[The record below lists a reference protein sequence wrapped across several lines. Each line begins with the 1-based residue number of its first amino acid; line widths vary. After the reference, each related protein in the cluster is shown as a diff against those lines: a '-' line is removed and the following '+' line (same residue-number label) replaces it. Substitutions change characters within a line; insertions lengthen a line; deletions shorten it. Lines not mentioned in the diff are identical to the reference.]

1 MSYLSTFVLASLS
14 VTTAYVVWNFKC
26 INILYHGLNKF
37 PCNSSWLFDC
47 ILGSFVKRR
56 AVQCGGQIKHSC
68 PPLPTCTCMQGT
80 KHVMIMLYYW
90 CGISTQFT
98 AGICTTVV
106 PRRLLFKGILGNI
119 ETNRYLHPQVT
130 HSQSWKKMKLLNHTL
145 VVCGHLF
152 SVLGW
157 FWSRSGSEKNTRKN
171 KQTGNSS
178 KTTQKLRRDDNKQL
192 MYDLTVLV
200 SSIFIFNFWEWLPVL
215 KPYLPLPV
223 SIL

>member
-1 MSYLSTFVLASLS
+1 MLCEI
-14 VTTAYVVWNFKC
+14 FKC
-26 INILYHGLNKF
+26 IINILLYHGLNKF

-56 AVQCGGQIKHSC
+56 AAQWGGQIKHSC
-68 PPLPTCTCMQGT
+68 PPLPTCIQGT
-80 KHVMIMLYYW
+80 KHVMLYYW
-90 CGISTQFT
+90 CDISTQFT
-98 AGICTTVV
+98 AIISTTVL
-106 PRRLLFKGILGNI
+106 PRQLLLEAILGNI
-119 ETNRYLHPQVT
+119 ETNHYLHPQVT

-152 SVLGW
+152 LVLGW
-157 FWSRSGSEKNTRKN
+157 FWSRSGSEKTKRKN
-171 KQTGNSS
+171 KQTRNSS

-200 SSIFIFNFWEWLPVL
+200 SSIFIFNFWEWLPVP